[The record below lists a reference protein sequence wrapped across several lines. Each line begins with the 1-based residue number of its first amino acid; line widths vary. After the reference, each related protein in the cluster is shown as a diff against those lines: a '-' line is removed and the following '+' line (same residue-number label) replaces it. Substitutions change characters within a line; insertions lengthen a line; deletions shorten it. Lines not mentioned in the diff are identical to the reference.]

1 MQPLANLPSAAALSL
16 RGIVFDLDDTFLDHG
31 QLTEQAYASLFRLRE
46 AGLLLIACTG
56 RPAGWVDLMMRQ
68 WPIDAG
74 VAENGAIRFARRG
87 AEVVRIDSVSPDV
100 RKARRERLSRVADAL
115 HEELPGL
122 TRTDDDWAR
131 VSDVTFDIGEHVKV
145 PAADV
150 DRLVKKSFHLGTRSF
165 VSSIH
170 FHITLDA
177 ADKASG
183 GIAACR
189 ALGVDP
195 TVARSRFAFIGDSG
209 NDAAA
214 FAGFDWTFGVAN
226 VAPFVPRLSI
236 PPRFVASKERG
247 AGFSE
252 IADKL
257 LELRR
262 SRP

>member
-1 MQPLANLPSAAALSL
+1 
-16 RGIVFDLDDTFLDHG
+16 VFDLDDTFLDHG
-31 QLTEQAYASLFRLRE
+31 RLTEQAYASLFRLRE

-56 RPAGWVDLMMRQ
+56 RPAGWVDLLMRQ

-87 AEVVRIDSVSPDV
+87 AEVVRIDSVSPEV

-145 PAADV
+145 AAADV
-150 DRLVKKSFHLGTRSF
+150 DRLVKKSVHLGTRSF

-183 GIAACR
+183 GIAAC
-189 ALGVDP
+189 ASLGVDP

-214 FAGFDWTFGVAN
+214 FAGFDLTFGVAN
-226 VAPFVPRLSI
+226 VAPYASRLSI
-236 PPRFVASKERG
+236 RPRFVASKERG
-247 AGFSE
+247 AGFRE

-262 SRP
+262 SGP

>member
-1 MQPLANLPSAAALSL
+1 VRPLHTLEREAARSL

-46 AGLLLIACTG
+46 AGLLLVACTG

-100 RKARRERLSRVADAL
+100 RKARRERLSRVAEAL
-115 HEELPGL
+115 QEELPGL

-183 GIAACR
+183 GIAACA
-189 ALGVDP
+189 ALGIDP
-195 TVARSRFAFIGDSG
+195 TVARSRFAFLGDSG

-214 FAGFDWTFGVAN
+214 FAGFDLTFGVAN

-252 IADKL
+252 IADKV

-262 SRP
+262 PGP